1 MATEVVMPKLGFAM
15 TEGVLA
21 NWLVEDGAT
30 VTEGQA
36 IYELETEKA
45 VQEVESPAAGVIRIE
60 AKAGETYPVGE
71 RLGVVQ

>member
-1 MATEVVMPKLGFAM
+1 MPKLGFAM

>member
-1 MATEVVMPKLGFAM
+1 MAVEVVMPKLGFAM
-15 TEGVLA
+15 TEGILA

-71 RLGVVQ
+71 RLGVVE